1 MMGRIGGILMKR
13 TAQEATSAGIIGEKV
28 GRGEKLA
35 YGFGCFGQNMIYSFM
50 ANFLLYFYT
59 DIFGLLPAAAGT
71 LLLIARIW
79 DAVNDPMMGVVADR
93 TNSRWGKFRPYLIF
107 TPILFV
113 PFAVAT
119 FSAPQFSYTGKLI
132 WAYVTYIAFSMI
144 YTASDIPYWAL
155 SSTLS
160 ADTNERNK
168 IIVYP
173 RFIATIA
180 VAIATV
186 GTQPLLF
193 AFQNLF
199 ASRGNAVAQVR
210 GYQFTAL
217 VYSLLTVA
225 CFAITFFF
233 VRERVKPVKQE
244 KASFKDIIHTF
255 TQNKPLLLVII
266 SGLFTGIAQTAK
278 LSMLI
283 YYAKYNLGSEILYT
297 LFAGLNIPFILLGIS
312 VVPWFSRRFGKKAT
326 CIGANLLYAVGS
338 LGFFFSGWGNFY
350 VLLFW
355 NCVSSIGMAS
365 PQVIQTAMIAD
376 SIEYAELKTGK
387 RSEGVIFSSQ
397 TFLAKLTAA
406 LVSVMIASSLALLGY
421 VPNVPQSTQVLQGIH
436 ALTAFIPFFGCILGI
451 IPLFFYPLTEKRHA
465 EIVAQLHNRDGLKD

>member
-1 MMGRIGGILMKR
+1 M
-13 TAQEATSAGIIGEKV
+13 
-28 GRGEKLA
+28 A

-71 LLLIARIW
+71 LLLVARVW
-79 DAVNDPMMGVVADR
+79 DAVNDPMMGVLADR

-113 PFAVAT
+113 PFAIAT
-119 FSAPQFSYTGKLI
+119 FSAPQLSYTGKLI

-160 ADTNERNK
+160 DDTNERNS

-186 GTQPLLF
+186 GTQPLIF

-199 ASRGNAVAQVR
+199 ASRGAEVSQVR

-217 VYSLLTVA
+217 VYSLLTVI
-225 CFAITFFF
+225 CFAITFFV
-233 VRERVKPVKQE
+233 VRERVKPAKQA
-244 KASFKDIIHTF
+244 KASFKDVIHTF
-255 TQNKPLLLVII
+255 TRNKPLLLVIL

-283 YYAKYNLGSEILYT
+283 YYAKYNLGSEMLYT

-312 VVPWFSRRFGKKAT
+312 LVPWFSRKFGKKAT
-326 CIGANLLYAVGS
+326 CIGANLLYAIGS
-338 LGFFFSGWGNFY
+338 LGFFFSGWENFY
-350 VLLFW
+350 VLLAW
-355 NCVSSIGMAS
+355 NCISSIGMAS

-406 LVSVMIASSLALLGY
+406 VVAVMIASSLAILGY
-421 VPNVPQSTQVLQGIH
+421 VPNVPQSHQVLQGIH

-451 IPLFFYPLTEKRHA
+451 IPIFFYPLTEKRHA
-465 EIVAQLHNRDGLKD
+465 EIVAQLRERDGLKD